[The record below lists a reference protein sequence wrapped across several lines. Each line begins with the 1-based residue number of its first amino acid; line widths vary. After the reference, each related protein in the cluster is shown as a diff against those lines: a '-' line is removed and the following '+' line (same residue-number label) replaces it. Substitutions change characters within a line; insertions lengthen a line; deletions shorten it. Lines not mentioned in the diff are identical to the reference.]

1 MKRLGLITVI
11 VLVVG
16 DAVGFPQYIEQDVIV
31 IKQGHSTTISSKGLS
46 SASSGSILIA
56 SISGIRGDSA
66 TIAATGVGV
75 TTLELTHRDGT
86 KRILK
91 LRVEPTTVRSR
102 TVVGRTDP
110 SPANGSVAQVKIDEG
125 NKPDGME
132 SPNPTDA
139 SGSNNASR
147 ATRPRRVQFAVDFIY
162 ISESETFPL
171 LSEHAEEEDLH
182 PHDTVKASRNLIVV
196 PLTMRFMASPR
207 DTITATVPYIRR
219 DDRISFSGQS
229 VRSRSDGLGDIQL
242 AFDRRFDPGWE
253 SWSGSWGI
261 GVRLP
266 TGKSVYNL
274 KEGES
279 PLGTG
284 HWELS
289 GSAGLSR
296 LFNHLTFRSNLAVT
310 YAVPRVVNGVKFSPG
325 WGHGFQTGID
335 YLASDR
341 WTVSQQLVHLRRQNV
356 FLTTPLDPATEIV
369 NQAYLSHSLFFQPK
383 RFSHAY
389 RLRFDVGLNN
399 TASDLSLSFGYQW

>member
-1 MKRLGLITVI
+1 MTLI
-11 VLVVG
+11 LLMVVG
-16 DAVGFPQYIEQDVIV
+16 HAMGYPQDVEQDVIV
-31 IKQGHSTTISSKGLS
+31 IKHGHSTTVSSRGLS

-56 SISGIRGDSA
+56 SISAVRGDRA
-66 TIAATGVGV
+66 TIAATGVGE

-86 KRILK
+86 KRVLK
-91 LRVEPTTVRSR
+91 LRVEPATVRSR
-102 TVVGRTDP
+102 TVVARTEP

-125 NKPDGME
+125 NKPDPTQ
-132 SPNPTDA
+132 SPNPVTAAD
-139 SGSNNASR
+139 SNNVSR
-147 ATRPRRVQFAVDFIY
+147 GTRPRRVQFAVDFIY
-162 ISESETFPL
+162 VSESETFPL
-171 LSEHAEEEDLH
+171 LNEHEEHEHLH
-182 PHDTVKASRNLIVV
+182 PQDTVKASRNLIVI
-196 PLTMRFMASPR
+196 PLTMRFMASSR
-207 DTITATVPYIRR
+207 DTITATIPYIRR

-229 VRSRSDGLGDIQL
+229 VRSRSHGLGDIQL

-253 SWSGSWGI
+253 SWSGSWGVGI
-261 GVRLP
+261 RLP
-266 TGKSVYNL
+266 TGKSVYNI

-279 PLGTG
+279 PIGAG

-296 LFNHLTFRSNLAVT
+296 LFNQITFRSNLAVT
-310 YAVPRVVNGVKFSPG
+310 YALPRVVNGVKFSPG

-356 FLTTPLDPATEIV
+356 FLTTPLDQGTEIV

-383 RFSHAY
+383 RFGHAY